1 MSWSHSSFVNVVAA
15 LCVGLAVLCAIT
27 GPVFATMQE
36 LHEMSHGV
44 PHGASDEA
52 IAEAVDSAEPS
63 DAGMEGVY
71 HAPHCCL
78 HAVLLPEPV
87 SVEGQAM
94 PQAPPGFVP
103 PREHLTSLSRA
114 LRPPISA

>member
-1 MSWSHSSFVNVVAA
+1 MA
-15 LCVGLAVLCAIT
+15 LCVGLAVLCALT
-27 GPVFATMQE
+27 RPVFATMQE
-36 LHEMSHGV
+36 LHEISHGV

-52 IAEAVDSAEPS
+52 IADAVDSAEPS

-78 HAVLLPEPV
+78 HAVMLPEAL
-87 SVEGQAM
+87 SFEGQPM

-103 PREHLTSLSRA
+103 HPPRLTPLARA